1 MKLWEINVEIDRI
14 LNRVEWDIDAG
25 AFVDPDTGEIM
36 TSEELDAELD
46 RLDMN
51 RDEILQYLAKKVLNI
66 RAEIA
71 GLKPE
76 ITRLQE
82 MKKKREKKEERLL
95 AIIDRECKGEN
106 KDLGVASFNYRMSH
120 PLEYDPGAVPDI
132 IAWLEENNHDDC
144 LKYAEP
150 EIKKEEIKKLIKA
163 GENVPYCS
171 IADKRNGSLK

>member
-46 RLDMN
+46 RLDMD

-66 RAEIA
+66 RGEIA
-71 GLKPE
+71 ALKPE
-76 ITRLQE
+76 IVRLQE

-106 KDLGVASFNYRMSH
+106 KDLGVAAFSYRMSH
-120 PLEYDPGAVPDI
+120 PLEYDPAAVPDI

-150 EIKKEEIKKLIKA
+150 EIKKDEVKKLLKA